1 MAETHNYTIQRNY
14 KYESHDKDG
23 NFNGL
28 TEDEWKN
35 RIREEWTCDR
45 LKANYVVFIFHD
57 KDVDEN
63 GIPKELHVH
72 GCVNFENSIPQ
83 SNARKLAGCSSDKNC
98 APIGRKKSQA
108 YRYLLHI
115 TEKAIKDKKYIYG
128 EECLECSV
136 AKGKTFDY
144 KKNIQAS
151 ETEENEKDDRKLLQR
166 IIENIRQGAYG
177 DGSSSQANIQVIY
190 ENLLLDDDAN
200 RLMSIKPSNKRA
212 IENAIEIKTETYTLM
227 QRKKKEKNNKAQKKG
242 DAECETRN

>member
-1 MAETHNYTIQRNY
+1 MADSRNYSMQRNY

-57 KDVDEN
+57 SDTDEN
-63 GIPKELHVH
+63 GILKELHVH
-72 GCVNFENSIPQ
+72 GCANFTEAIPL
-83 SNARKLAGCSSDKNC
+83 SNAIKLSGCSSDKNC
-98 APIGRKKSQA
+98 KQIGRKKAQA

-128 EECLECSV
+128 EERLECSV
-136 AKGKTFDY
+136 AKGETFDY
-144 KKNIQAS
+144 KKIIQAS

-166 IIENIRQGAYG
+166 IIENIRQGVYG
-177 DGSSSQANIQVIY
+177 DGSIANGEAHKIY
-190 ENLLLDDDAN
+190 NNLLMDDDAN

-212 IENAIEIKTETYTLM
+212 IENAIEIKKETYVLM
-227 QRKKKEKNNKAQKKG
+227 QRKNNEKNNKAQKKG
-242 DAECETRN
+242 DA